1 MARDDDHKRIEE
13 LEEELDAIRERIN
26 QILDDEDD
34 EDEA

>member
-1 MARDDDHKRIEE
+1 MARDDDRKRIEE

-34 EDEA
+34 EDEH

>member
-1 MARDDDHKRIEE
+1 MARDDDRKRIEE

>member
-1 MARDDDHKRIEE
+1 MARDDDRKRIEE

-34 EDEA
+34 EDEN

>member
-1 MARDDDHKRIEE
+1 MARDDDRKRIEE
-13 LEEELDAIRERIN
+13 LEEELEAIRERIN